1 MSNMMVLCLRVAILA
16 ILACELEAGGG
27 GGARGGWGG
36 GGGCAG
42 GGALG
47 SPACF
52 DQWYECVV
60 EGVS

>member
-16 ILACELEAGGG
+16 ILAVRSRGGG
-27 GGARGGWGG
+27 HLGSGRW
-36 GGGCAG
+36 
-42 GGALG
+42 ALG

-52 DQWYECVV
+52 DQWYEGVV